1 MAETTLGNVL
11 EFFRALGVYDVVL
24 PFILTF
30 TIVFAILERT
40 RVFGMEKVG
49 EVEVT
54 KKNLN
59 AMVAFVL
66 AFLVVASSKLV
77 ATITA
82 VSSEII
88 VLLLLSVFF
97 LMLVGTFHGEEE
109 LKGGV
114 KLQGAWKIIFFVIMF
129 IGVVAIFLN
138 AIKTDSGYSWLEMG
152 VGVLLEAGSSTG
164 ISAILLLM
172 VMIGIILFITWP
184 KGKGNSEG
192 NN

>member
-11 EFFRALGVYDVVL
+11 EFFRALGIYDVVL

-40 RVFGMEKVG
+40 RVFGTEKVG
-49 EVEVT
+49 EIEVT

-97 LMLVGTFHGEEE
+97 LMLVGAFHGEEE
-109 LKGGV
+109 LKGGM
-114 KLQGAWKIIFFVIMF
+114 KLENPWKAIFFTIMF
-129 IGVVAIFLN
+129 IGIAAIFLS
-138 AIKTDSGYSWLEMG
+138 AIKTDSGYSWLEIG

-172 VMIGIILFITWP
+172 VMIGIIIFITWRP
-184 KGKGNSEG
+184 KSGGGSEG
-192 NN
+192 K

>member
-11 EFFRALGVYDVVL
+11 EFFRALGVYDIIL

-40 RVFGMEKVG
+40 RVFGTEKIG
-49 EVEVT
+49 ETEVT

-82 VSSEII
+82 VSSEVI

-97 LMLVGTFHGEEE
+97 LMLVGTFHGEDE
-109 LKGGV
+109 LKQGM
-114 KLQGAWKIIFFVIMF
+114 KLENPWKAIFFAIMF
-129 IGVVAIFLN
+129 IGIAAIFLD
-138 AIKTDSGYSWLEMG
+138 AIKTEAGNSWLE
-152 VGVLLEAGSSTG
+152 VAIGVLLQAGSSTG
-164 ISAILLLM
+164 IAAILLLI
-172 VMIGIILFITWP
+172 VMIAIVVFITWP
-184 KGKGNSEG
+184 KKSGGSKPPQ
-192 NN
+192 